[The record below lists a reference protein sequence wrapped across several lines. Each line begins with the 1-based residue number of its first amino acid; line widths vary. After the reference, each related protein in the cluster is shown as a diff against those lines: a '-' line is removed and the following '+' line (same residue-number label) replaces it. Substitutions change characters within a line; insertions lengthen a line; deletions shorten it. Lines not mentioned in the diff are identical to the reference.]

1 MVRVYNGHIMV
12 ALIETTS
19 ELGSRRA
26 ARGCRVVAGGHQGGT
41 GIAVGGVGYS
51 GAAAQSRC
59 LGTGFRA
66 VDAISG
72 LGLSPNALH
81 INGADTYQFVMGN
94 PVGMVD
100 ASGQSATI
108 ELQLGSPT
116 QGLPLAYPTPES
128 VPIPSTPGMPSLGV
142 SPWTGFNPPPVPS
155 GPPGVAF
162 LNGYDPTPA
171 GVGVGL
177 GGVSIGDLAGAQLH
191 NLELQQT
198 LAGQPPWGDVWEGRL
213 GTWPNSPVS
222 WDNGGGEP
230 STGAYLNALFLAD
243 GLIGDLG
250 EALGGLAGD
259 GLRALRGLLD
269 DVLARPPCPDVA
281 GNETAGVPASSP
293 VGRSGEPI
301 KIQPGTNEPATIAGR
316 GYSGHAP
323 DQVQGRGIPPSAVEN
338 TIQNGVPS
346 PGNQPGRTAYYDPV
360 NNPTVITGSASGR
373 VITVRQGEP

>member
-1 MVRVYNGHIMV
+1 MV
-12 ALIETTS
+12 ALNETDS
-19 ELGSRRA
+19 ELGLRRA
-26 ARGCRVVAGGHQGGT
+26 ARGCRVTATYPQGGT
-41 GIAVGGVGYS
+41 GIAAGGVNFP
-51 GAAAQSRC
+51 GAAARTIF

-66 VDAISG
+66 VDGPNNFG
-72 LGLSPNALH
+72 LPPNALN
-81 INGADTYQFVMGN
+81 INGANTYQFVGGD

-108 ELQLGSPT
+108 EFQLGSPT

-128 VPIPSTPGMPSLGV
+128 VPIASTPGMPSLGV
-142 SPWTGFNPPPVPS
+142 SPLTGFNPPPVPN

-230 STGAYLNALFLAD
+230 STGAYLNGLLIAD

-269 DVLARPPCPDVA
+269 DGLPRPPCPD
-281 GNETAGVPASSP
+281 TAGSAAAS
-293 VGRSGEPI
+293 
-301 KIQPGTNEPATIAGR
+301 QPLPPGWNKNWEWG
-316 GYSGHAP
+316 
-323 DQVQGRGIPPSAVEN
+323 PPSGRADGSNRWFYEDGGEWRYHDVDPWHDTPHWDYN
-338 TIQNGVPS
+338 PWDQWNSPWQNVPVPS
-346 PGNQPGRTAYYDPV
+346 TPP
-360 NNPTVITGSASGR
+360 PTGA
-373 VITVRQGEP
+373 P